1 MYFKIART
9 KKLMKGIISGWLT
22 TTAKERA
29 RGSVTPLPA
38 TVAETVAKMTGPA
51 EVPGPTTGPPTE
63 AATIGPAVVP
73 GPKRPVDPSWNGSAL
88 HPLPL
93 ALSCRARG
101 RLRPAGGHGPG
112 AHPDPAEDRPVPH
125 LQRSGRR

>member
-1 MYFKIART
+1 M
-9 KKLMKGIISGWLT
+9 

-51 EVPGPTTGPPTE
+51 EVPGPTTGPTTATGPPTE

-101 RLRPAGGHGPG
+101 RPRPAEGPGPG
-112 AHPDPAEDRPVPH
+112 AHPDPAEDRPVPP
-125 LQRSGRR
+125 LRKSGRRP

>member
-1 MYFKIART
+1 M
-9 KKLMKGIISGWLT
+9 

-51 EVPGPTTGPPTE
+51 EVPGPTTGPTTATGPTTE
-63 AATIGPAVVP
+63 TATTIGPAAVP
-73 GPKRPVDPSWNGSAL
+73 DRKRPVDPSWNGSAL

-112 AHPDPAEDRPVPH
+112 ARPDPAEDRPVPP
-125 LQRSGRR
+125 LRRSGGKR